1 MKFIVYQ
8 CSVDRD
14 YFIVTDK
21 AHEDDVLKTKPCPS
35 GGELKKVGEY
45 EEMGQDRA
53 AFDEQLAKNS
63 IAHQGYYRF
72 EAKGFAPVP
81 GRPEM
86 PQ

>member
-8 CSVDRD
+8 CSQDQD
-14 YFIVTDK
+14 YFIVTD
-21 AHEDDVLKTKPCPS
+21 AEHESKVTAKLCPS
-35 GGELKKVGEY
+35 GGELTKVGEY
-45 EEMGQDRA
+45 PEMGEKRA
-53 AFDEQLAKNS
+53 AFDETLAKNS
-63 IAHQGYYRF
+63 IEHQGYYRF